1 MAEGKEVLT
10 TTLGT
15 APGPSWQ
22 NTNTGVCVGW
32 IYWPEWFFFFL
43 NTMNPWEQWSV
54 LQWSLLEQK
63 QRQRE
68 QLKSITEGRVI
79 PFQLL
84 LSINI
89 LLVLLLLAFLFLTA
103 FRLCT
108 SDVILFSIF
117 AFLFLFLLL
126 FFTAVLILVSLLR
139 QKSAAETILVK
150 IPLILLNL
158 STRYSYWERAINFLL
173 FEKFSSN

>member
-10 TTLGT
+10 TTLETASGT
-15 APGPSWQ
+15 SWQ
-22 NTNTGVCVGW
+22 NTNTGMCVGW
-32 IYWPEWFFFFL
+32 IYWPEWFFFL
-43 NTMNPWEQWSV
+43 NTMNPWEQWSA

-68 QLKSITEGRVI
+68 QLESITEGRVI

-89 LLVLLLLAFLFLTA
+89 LLVLLLLAFFFLTA

-108 SDVILFSIF
+108 SDVILLSIF

-126 FFTAVLILVSLLR
+126 FFTAVLIFISLLR
-139 QKSAAETILVK
+139 QKSAADTILAK

-158 STRYSYWERAINFLL
+158 STRHSYWKWTINFLL